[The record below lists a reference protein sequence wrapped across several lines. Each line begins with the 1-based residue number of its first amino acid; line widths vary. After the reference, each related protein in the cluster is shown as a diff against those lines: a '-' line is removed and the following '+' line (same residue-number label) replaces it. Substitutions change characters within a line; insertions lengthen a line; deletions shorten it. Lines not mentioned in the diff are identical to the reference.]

1 MHVSFSFL
9 KCLPLLLNSIKSVS
23 WGAVMPSGSWT
34 LKKKVQPLVLRFWAG
49 FFFPSSVTTCTLRQ
63 LAHQTPCI
71 DFYQGI
77 SREREIKWKEKKLI
91 FFWSFPEAMCTW
103 RFVFIWVGCRR
114 AAHANSVWRQSYT
127 STWQGHS
134 RALAIITCRNK
145 AERAFQQVRQFHKN
159 IFFFA
164 AILQTLFLNLSNALV
179 HVVEHT
185 R

>member
-1 MHVSFSFL
+1 MDREL
-9 KCLPLLLNSIKSVS
+9 WKKSL
-23 WGAVMPSGSWT
+23 T
-34 LKKKVQPLVLRFWAG
+34 LGFKVLGRL

-77 SREREIKWKEKKLI
+77 SRERERSNEKKKKKKKI

-114 AAHANSVWRQSYT
+114 AARANSVWRQSYT

-159 IFFFA
+159 IFF
-164 AILQTLFLNLSNALV
+164 LQPFYKPCFWTYQMLLSM
-179 HVVEHT
+179 
-185 R
+185 